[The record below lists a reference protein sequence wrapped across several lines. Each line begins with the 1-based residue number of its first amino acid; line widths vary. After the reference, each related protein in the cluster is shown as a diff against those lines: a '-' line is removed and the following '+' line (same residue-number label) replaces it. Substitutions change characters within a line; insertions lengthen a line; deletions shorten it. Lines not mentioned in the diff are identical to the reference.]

1 MRTLLA
7 RAPKSV
13 QAVVAAT
20 VRTICDQSDRATA
33 EAKRLE
39 YRSSQRY
46 PRNERVDRTRR
57 VPPLEAPSAMVRMG
71 PL

>member
-13 QAVVAAT
+13 QAMVAAT
-20 VRTICDQSDRATA
+20 VRTICDQPDRAVA
-33 EAKRLE
+33 EARLLQ
-39 YRSSQRY
+39 YRWSKRY

-57 VPPLEAPSAMVRMG
+57 VSPL
-71 PL
+71 